1 MASSESTKNFI
12 SKYPDIKSKV
22 FGKTGFEV
30 SICGF
35 GCYRIDDG
43 IPQHQKALEKALLSG
58 INLIDT
64 SSNYSD
70 GGSEIIVGKV
80 LNKLISENKIER
92 ENVVV
97 VSKGGYLQGSNLKLG
112 IERELSG
119 KPFND
124 VVKCTQDLWH
134 CISPDFLEN
143 QITLSLQRLN
153 LNKIDVYLLHNPEY
167 FLTYSIISDPER
179 REREYYRRIKD
190 AFIYLEEEV
199 KRGRISY
206 YGISSNTFA
215 EKVTK
220 QNFTSLEK
228 VVAISNEILDQNHFA
243 VVQFPMNLIENGA
256 MNNLNQLNG
265 TKTFLQFAG
274 ENNLGVLV
282 NRPLNAISKN
292 KLIRL
297 ADYPVTEDRNEQE
310 IFSLIDDLNKQEF
323 NLIEKYINYMGLS
336 ASEKKNVADCI
347 SISSILKSNYKK
359 FDSPGSFNEI
369 KSTYLIPRANF
380 AINEIGKNYPDD
392 ENIVR
397 ALRNYAVTTNILL
410 DSIFSELAKKK
421 NQENLVFHKAID
433 KFTNS
438 EQQKLSLSQKAILLI
453 NSVPQVSSTL
463 VGMKSTNYVD
473 DVQKSIKTEF
483 IEKYS
488 AYWHNNGNSLP
499 KVNES

>member
-1 MASSESTKNFI
+1 MAAAEGTKYFI
-12 SKYPDIKSKV
+12 NKYPGVKSKTL
-22 FGKTGFEV
+22 GKTGFTV

-35 GCYRIDDG
+35 GGYRIDDG
-43 IPQHQKALEKALLSG
+43 IPQHQSALELALTSG
-58 INLIDT
+58 INVIDT

-70 GGSEIIVGKV
+70 GGSEILIGKV
-80 LNKLISENKIER
+80 LQNLISENKIER

-112 IERELSG
+112 YEREQSG
-119 KPFND
+119 KPFTD
-124 VVKCTQDLWH
+124 VVKCSQDLWH

-153 LNKIDVYLLHNPEY
+153 LSKIDVYLLHNPEY

-190 AFIYLEEEV
+190 GFIHLEEEV

-215 EKVTK
+215 EKETK

-228 VVAISNEILDQNHFA
+228 VITIANEISLQNHFA
-243 VVQFPMNLIENGA
+243 VVQFPMNIIENGG
-256 MNNLNQLNG
+256 MNTLNQQNQ
-265 TKTFLQFAG
+265 TKTFLELAA

-297 ADYPVTEDRNEQE
+297 SDYTVTEDRTEEE
-310 IFSLIDDLNKQEF
+310 IFSLIEDLSKQE
-323 NLIEKYINYMGLS
+323 NILIEKYINYIGLS
-336 ASEKKNVADCI
+336 ASEKKNLVACI
-347 SISSILKSNYKK
+347 SVSQILKANYKQ
-359 FDSPGSFNEI
+359 FDDPGRFNEI
-369 KSTYLIPRANF
+369 KTTYLIPRANF
-380 AINEIGKNYPDD
+380 AVNEIGKNYPGD

-397 ALRNYAVTTNILL
+397 SLRNFAVTTNILL
-410 DSIFSELAKKK
+410 ASIFSNLAKKK
-421 NQENLVFHKAID
+421 NSENLRFHKAID
-433 KFTNS
+433 NFANN

-453 NSVPQVSSTL
+453 NSVPSVTCTL
-463 VGMKSTNYVD
+463 VGMKNVTYVQ
-473 DVQKSIKTEF
+473 DVLKSIKTGFFENY
-483 IEKYS
+483 ID
-488 AYWHNNGNSLP
+488 YWHNNSS
-499 KVNES
+499 VNL

>member
-1 MASSESTKNFI
+1 MASSVSTKNYFA
-12 SKYPDIKSKV
+12 KHTNIKSKIL
-22 FGKTGFEV
+22 GKTNFRA

-43 IPQHQKALEKALLSG
+43 ISQHQNALEKALLSG

-70 GGSEIIVGKV
+70 GGSEILVGKV
-80 LNKLISENKIER
+80 LNKLITENKINR
-92 ENVVV
+92 EDVIV

-112 IERELSG
+112 MEREQSG
-119 KPFND
+119 KAFKD

-134 CISPDFLEN
+134 CVSPDFLEN

-153 LNKIDVYLLHNPEY
+153 LDKIDVYLLHNPEY

-190 AFIYLEEEV
+190 AFMYLEEEV

-215 EKVTK
+215 EKETK

-228 VVAISNEILDQNHFA
+228 ILAIAKEISANNHFA
-243 VVQFPMNLIENGA
+243 VVQFPMNLIENGG
-256 MNNLNQLNG
+256 MNILNQQNQS
-265 TKTFLQFAG
+265 KSFLQLAG
-274 ENNLGVLV
+274 ENELGVLV

-297 ADYPVTEDRNEQE
+297 ADYPVTEDRNDNE
-310 IFSLIDDLNKQEF
+310 IFSLIDDLNQQES

-336 ASEKKNVADCI
+336 ASEKKNVSDCI
-347 SISSILKSNYKK
+347 SLSAILKSNYRK
-359 FDSPGSFNEI
+359 FENPGNFNEI

-380 AINEIGKNYPDD
+380 AINEIGKSYPDN

-410 DSIFSELAKKK
+410 DSIFSNLAKKK
-421 NQENLVFHKAID
+421 NQDNEIFHKAID
-433 KFTNS
+433 KFANN

-453 NSVPQVSSTL
+453 NSVPEVTTTL
-463 VGMKSTNYVD
+463 VGMKSVSYVD
-473 DVQKSIKTEF
+473 DVQKSINSEF
-483 IEKYS
+483 ITRYTD
-488 AYWHNNGNSLP
+488 YWHNNGS
-499 KVNES
+499 SIQ

>member
-1 MASSESTKNFI
+1 MASSVSTKNYFA
-12 SKYPDIKSKV
+12 KHPDIKSKIL
-22 FGKTGFEV
+22 GKTNFRA

-43 IPQHQKALEKALLSG
+43 VPQHQNALEKALLSG

-70 GGSEIIVGKV
+70 GGSEILVGKV
-80 LNKLISENKIER
+80 LNKLITENKINR
-92 ENVVV
+92 EDVIV

-112 IERELSG
+112 MEREQSG
-119 KPFND
+119 KGFKD

-134 CISPDFLEN
+134 CVSPDFLEN

-153 LNKIDVYLLHNPEY
+153 LDKIDVYLLHNPEY

-190 AFIYLEEEV
+190 AFMYLEEEV

-215 EKVTK
+215 EKETK

-228 VVAISNEILDQNHFA
+228 VISIANEISEQNHFA
-243 VVQFPMNLIENGA
+243 VVQFPMNLIENGG
-256 MNNLNQLNG
+256 MNILNQQNK
-265 TKTFLQFAG
+265 TKTFLQLAG
-274 ENNLGVLV
+274 KNNLGVLV

-297 ADYPVTEDRNEQE
+297 ADYPVTEDRNDNE
-310 IFSLIDDLNKQEF
+310 IFSLIDDLNQQES

-336 ASEKKNVADCI
+336 ASEKKNVSDCI
-347 SISSILKSNYKK
+347 SLSAILKSNYRK
-359 FDSPGSFNEI
+359 FENPGNFNEI

-380 AINEIGKNYPDD
+380 AINEIGKSYPDN

-410 DSIFSELAKKK
+410 DSIFSNLAKKK
-421 NQENLVFHKAID
+421 NQDNEIFHKAID
-433 KFTNS
+433 KFANN

-453 NSVPQVSSTL
+453 NSVPEVTTTL
-463 VGMKSTNYVD
+463 VGMKSVIYVD
-473 DVQKSIKTEF
+473 DVQKSINNEF
-483 IEKYS
+483 IARYKD
-488 AYWHNNGNSLP
+488 YWHNNGS
-499 KVNES
+499 SI

>member
-1 MASSESTKNFI
+1 MASSVSTKNYFA
-12 SKYPDIKSKV
+12 KHPDIKSKIL
-22 FGKTGFEV
+22 GKTNFRA

-43 IPQHQKALEKALLSG
+43 IPQHQNALEKALLSG

-70 GGSEIIVGKV
+70 GGSEILVGKV
-80 LNKLISENKIER
+80 LNKLITENKINR
-92 ENVVV
+92 EDVIV

-112 IERELSG
+112 MENEQSG
-119 KPFND
+119 KAFKD

-134 CISPDFLEN
+134 CVSPDFLEN

-153 LNKIDVYLLHNPEY
+153 LDKIDVYLLHNPEY

-190 AFIYLEEEV
+190 AFMYLEEEV

-215 EKVTK
+215 EKETK

-228 VVAISNEILDQNHFA
+228 ILAIANEISEDNHFA
-243 VVQFPMNLIENGA
+243 VVQFPMNLIENGG
-256 MNNLNQLNG
+256 MNILNQQNQS
-265 TKTFLQFAG
+265 KSFLQLAG
-274 ENNLGVLV
+274 ENELGVLV

-297 ADYPVTEDRNEQE
+297 ADYPVTEDRNDNE
-310 IFSLIDDLNKQEF
+310 IFSLIDDLNQQES

-336 ASEKKNVADCI
+336 ASEKKNVSDCI
-347 SISSILKSNYKK
+347 SLSAILKSNYRK
-359 FDSPGSFNEI
+359 FENPGNFNEI

-380 AINEIGKNYPDD
+380 AINEIGKSYPDN

-410 DSIFSELAKKK
+410 DSIFSNLAKKK
-421 NQENLVFHKAID
+421 NQDNEIFHKAID
-433 KFTNS
+433 KFANN

-453 NSVPQVSSTL
+453 NSVPEVTTTL
-463 VGMKSTNYVD
+463 VGMKSVSYVD
-473 DVQKSIKTEF
+473 DVQKSINSEF
-483 IEKYS
+483 IARYTD
-488 AYWHNNGNSLP
+488 YWHNNGS
-499 KVNES
+499 SIQ

>member
-1 MASSESTKNFI
+1 MASSEFTKSYI
-12 SKYPDIKSKV
+12 SRYPYIKSKV
-22 FGKTGFEV
+22 LGKTEFHA

-43 IPQHQKALEKALLSG
+43 IPQHQQALEKAILSG

-70 GGSEIIVGKV
+70 GGSEILVGKV
-80 LNKLISENKIER
+80 LNKLIAENKINR
-92 ENVVV
+92 ENIIL

-112 IERELSG
+112 MEREQSG
-119 KPFND
+119 KAFKD
-124 VVKCTQDLWH
+124 VVKCSPDLWH
-134 CISPDFLEN
+134 CISSDFLEN
-143 QITLSLQRLN
+143 QITLSLQRLK
-153 LNKIDVYLLHNPEY
+153 LKKIDVYLLHNPEY

-179 REREYYRRIKD
+179 REREYYRRIKE
-190 AFIYLEEEV
+190 AFMYLELEV

-215 EKVTK
+215 EKESK

-228 VVAISNEILDQNHFA
+228 IIAIANEISANSHFA
-243 VVQFPMNLIENGA
+243 LVQFPMNLIENGG
-256 MNNLNQLNG
+256 MNILNQENG
-265 TKTFLQFAG
+265 TKTFLQLAG

-297 ADYPVTEDRNEQE
+297 ADYPVTEDRNDNE
-310 IFSLIDDLNKQEF
+310 IFSLMDDLSKQES

-336 ASEKKNVADCI
+336 ASEKKNVTDCI
-347 SISSILKSNYKK
+347 SISAILKSNYRK
-359 FDSPGSFNEI
+359 FDNPGNFSEI

-380 AINEIGKNYPDD
+380 AINEIGKSYPDD
-392 ENIVR
+392 DNIVR
-397 ALRNYAVTTNILL
+397 TLRNYAVTTNILM
-410 DSIFSELAKKK
+410 DSIFSNLAKNK
-421 NQENLVFHKAID
+421 NLENEKFHSAIN
-433 KFTNS
+433 KFANS

-463 VGMKSTNYVD
+463 VGMKSINYVV
-473 DVQKSIKTEF
+473 DVEKSIKSESIRADEEF
-483 IEKYS
+483 
-488 AYWHNNGNSLP
+488 WHDNGSF
-499 KVNES
+499 V

>member
-1 MASSESTKNFI
+1 MASIEGTINYISNF
-12 SKYPDIKSKV
+12 PDIKSKV
-22 FGKTGFEV
+22 LGKTGYLT

-43 IPQHQKALEKALLSG
+43 IPQHKQALEKAILSG
-58 INLIDT
+58 INIIDT

-70 GGSEIIVGKV
+70 GGSEILVGKV
-80 LNKLISENKIER
+80 LDNLISKNQIER
-92 ENVVV
+92 DQIIV

-112 IERELSG
+112 MEREQSG
-119 KPFND
+119 KAFKD

-143 QITLSLQRLN
+143 QITLSLERLQ
-153 LNKIDVYLLHNPEY
+153 LEKIDVYLLHNPEY

-190 AFIYLEEEV
+190 AFIHLEVEV

-215 EKVTK
+215 EKDSK

-228 VVAISNEILDQNHFA
+228 VIAFANEISKENHFA
-243 VVQFPMNLIENGA
+243 VVQFPMNIIESGG
-256 MNNLNQLNG
+256 MNNLNQQTQ
-265 TKTFLQFAG
+265 TKSFLQLAG

-297 ADYPVTEDRNEQE
+297 SDYPVTEDRNDDE
-310 IFSLIDDLNKQEF
+310 IFSLIEDLRKQES
-323 NLIEKYINYMGLS
+323 NLIEKYINYVGLS
-336 ASEKKNVADCI
+336 ASEKKNVIECI
-347 SISSILKSNYKK
+347 SISIILKSNYSK
-359 FDSPGSFNEI
+359 FDNPGNFNEL

-380 AINEIGKNYPDD
+380 AINEIGKYYTDD
-392 ENIVR
+392 ENVVR

-410 DSIFSELAKKK
+410 DSIFSDLAKKK
-421 NQENLVFHKAID
+421 NLENEKFHSTID
-433 KFTNS
+433 KFANS
-438 EQQKLSLSQKAILLI
+438 EQIKLSLSQKAILLI
-453 NSVPQVSSTL
+453 NSVPEVTTTL
-463 VGMKSTNYVD
+463 VGMKSQNYVD
-473 DVQKSIKTEF
+473 DVQKSIKSDF
-483 IEKYS
+483 VEKYIDF
-488 AYWHNNGNSLP
+488 WHSNRSFI
-499 KVNES
+499 